1 MFSLLVTGSSGYL
14 GSSFIKSCAEK
25 YRISRFSLQSQRLED
40 IDFQSLDAVL
50 HCAGIVHKGHSA
62 SADEYRRINVEYP
75 MHLAQLAKSNGVKQF
90 VFISSVSVYGS
101 TEYIDDTSVCKP
113 SSMYGHS
120 KFEAEQRLLDLNDE
134 ELSVSILRIP
144 MVYGPQA
151 PGNIKSITRLVT
163 YLPIIPLGNISNK
176 RSFISIQN
184 LVYSIHQVLRQ
195 KKGGIFLLADD
206 EHISTSSLIKILL
219 KSSKQKKILFD
230 SRTIKSFVR
239 HLSPATYDKLWG
251 DLVINSSVSKR
262 DLRLDLPIDVEAG
275 IADILK
281 LKS

>member
-1 MFSLLVTGSSGYL
+1 MFSLLVTGSSGYI
-14 GSSFIKSCAEK
+14 GSAFIKSCAEK
-25 YRISRFSLQSQRLED
+25 YRISRFSLQSQRFED
-40 IDFQSLDAVL
+40 IDFQGLDAVL
-50 HCAGIVHKGHSA
+50 HCAAIVHKGHSA

-75 MHLAQLAKSNGVKQF
+75 IHLAKLAKNNGVKQF
-90 VFISSVSVYGS
+90 VFVSSVSVYGS
-101 TEYIDDTSVCKP
+101 TEYIDDISVCKP
-113 SSMYGHS
+113 TNINGQT

-134 ELSVSILRIP
+134 GFSISILRIP

-151 PGNIKSITRLVT
+151 PGNIKSIVRLVT
-163 YLPIIPLGNISNK
+163 YLPIIPLGNITNK

-195 KKGGIFLLADD
+195 QKKGIFLLADD
-206 EHISTSSLIKILL
+206 EHISTSSLVKILIKSSKRKKILL
-219 KSSKQKKILFD
+219 D
-230 SRTIKSFVR
+230 SRTINFFVK
-239 HLSPATYDKLWG
+239 HLSPAMHDKLWG

-281 LKS
+281 SES